1 MAETPLTPIPSRVLS
16 HKVIRDGAPWATKC
30 IAPEMSPSFMTAGP
44 PTLIQL
50 TFNESTPAALACF
63 SIRPPCSISIIGR
76 KLTPN
81 CCATVISATS
91 AWAGEAAAIIRA
103 PRQTNLFMSEH
114 APGRVIDE
122 MHAHALARAGIGVDA
137 PAHLDAVDGEK
148 DQGLHPQRLG
158 HLDHGIDMADVLAAV
173 GLGIGQMLRAQP
185 QGQTLASRMRP
196 VARHAGF

>member
-1 MAETPLTPIPSRVLS
+1 MADTPLTPILSRVLS
-16 HKVIRDGAPWATKC
+16 HKVIREGAPWATKC

-50 TFNESTPAALACF
+50 TFKASTPAALARF

-91 AWAGEAAAIIRA
+91 AWTGEAAAIIRA
-103 PRQTNLFMSEH
+103 PRQTNLFMMSSGRGEGSEH

-122 MHAHALARAGIGVDA
+122 MHVVEPRGELHAHALARAGIGIDA
-137 PAHLDAVDGEK
+137 P
-148 DQGLHPQRLG
+148 
-158 HLDHGIDMADVLAAV
+158 
-173 GLGIGQMLRAQP
+173 
-185 QGQTLASRMRP
+185 
-196 VARHAGF
+196 

>member
-1 MAETPLTPIPSRVLS
+1 MADTPLTPIPSRVLS
-16 HKVIRDGAPWATKC
+16 HNVIREGAPWATKC

-50 TFNESTPAALACF
+50 TFKASRPAALACF

-91 AWAGEAAAIIRA
+91 AWTGEAAAIIRA

-122 MHAHALARAGIGVDA
+122 MHVIEARRELHAHALARAGIGIDA

-158 HLDHGIDMADVLAAV
+158 HLDHGID
-173 GLGIGQMLRAQP
+173 
-185 QGQTLASRMRP
+185 
-196 VARHAGF
+196 